1 VFAGHHLVAVAADVP
16 AAHRTQTVGGE
27 RGRDWS
33 LKSATARHC
42 SIVSI
47 DAGPPKVFDGPSL
60 WRMEAAEALGLDSDE
75 LIAAMSPGPA
85 FPGVLHSLGAAFE
98 NNTSTIIDLGAGT
111 GGVSEWMRL
120 ATGAA
125 VYALEPEDGAC
136 TAARRVFPELHVVQG
151 RAASAPFPN
160 AVADAVV
167 MSGVTSLMRDLG
179 PEIAEVDRL
188 LTPTGRFAIAD
199 LFSVSDVSSY
209 SSPNVFRSAEALT
222 HILQRNGFTVA
233 GSDSHV
239 TVSIG
244 VAQYRRGESLQAMV
258 ERADAALYRA
268 KAGGRNLIELE

>member
-1 VFAGHHLVAVAADVP
+1 
-16 AAHRTQTVGGE
+16 
-27 RGRDWS
+27 

-98 NNTSTIIDLGAGT
+98 NNTSTLIDLGAGT

-136 TAARRVFPELHVVQG
+136 TAAKRVFPELHVVEG

-160 AVADAVV
+160 GVADAVV

-209 SSPNVFRSAEALT
+209 SAPNVFRSAEALT
-222 HILQRNGFTVA
+222 HILQRNGFTVVDA
-233 GSDSHV
+233 GFGEPDPDRSWAAAARDVDDWIDSHCADRPGYAEWKDDRRHLRHHIESGTLLGGYIIARR
-239 TVSIG
+239 TV
-244 VAQYRRGESLQAMV
+244 QR
-258 ERADAALYRA
+258 
-268 KAGGRNLIELE
+268 